1 MLSSR
6 IAFRSAASRALIQQ
20 QLQQQQQQHQQRRA
34 FSVVRSLR
42 NFGRSFEKH
51 PFGRLP
57 ATTDA
62 APVDWGRM
70 ARRAG
75 RQLAM

>member
-6 IAFRSAASRALIQQ
+6 IAFRSAASRALIQL
-20 QLQQQQQQHQQRRA
+20 QLQQQQQHQQRRA